1 MGLQGLFGV
10 LWPLQIAY
18 VHFIS
23 VSIHASL
30 HFELKPDFGIS
41 VRQRVYVYVCA
52 CVGSN
57 SGARSAW
64 MSLIVPVRP
73 SDNAGGQIG
82 MKPEQGDSDKQP
94 F

>member
-1 MGLQGLFGV
+1 M
-10 LWPLQIAY
+10 
-18 VHFIS
+18 
-23 VSIHASL
+23 
-30 HFELKPDFGIS
+30 PDFGIS
-41 VRQRVYVYVCA
+41 IRKRVYVYVCA

-82 MKPEQGDSDKQP
+82 MKPEQGDSDK
-94 F
+94 

>member
-1 MGLQGLFGV
+1 M
-10 LWPLQIAY
+10 
-18 VHFIS
+18 FIS
-23 VSIHASL
+23 YYCTSHVSLHASL
-30 HFELKPDFGIS
+30 HFELKPKFGMYES
-41 VRQRVYVYVCA
+41 EFMYMVVH

-82 MKPEQGDSDKQP
+82 MKPEQGDSDK
-94 F
+94 

>member
-1 MGLQGLFGV
+1 MYMV
-10 LWPLQIAY
+10 
-18 VHFIS
+18 VH
-23 VSIHASL
+23 
-30 HFELKPDFGIS
+30 
-41 VRQRVYVYVCA
+41 

-82 MKPEQGDSDKQP
+82 MKPERGDSDK
-94 F
+94 